1 LGNVLPGRFSC
12 TGELEKEQTMKC
24 YENRS
29 RTSPIVAYELSEN
42 SITIKFMDG
51 SVYLYTYDNAGNA
64 NVEQMKKYSGIGHG
78 LNGFLSRFL
87 KKGAG
92 EIIQPGGTER
102 PNNEGC
108 SD

>member
-1 LGNVLPGRFSC
+1 LGNILPGRISC
-12 TGELEKEQTMKC
+12 AGELEKEQTMKC

-29 RTSPIVAYELSEN
+29 RKSPIVAYELEEN
-42 SITIKFMDG
+42 SITIKFIDG

-64 NVEQMKKYSGIGHG
+64 NVEQMKKYAGIGHG

-92 EIIQPGGTER
+92 EMIQPGGNER